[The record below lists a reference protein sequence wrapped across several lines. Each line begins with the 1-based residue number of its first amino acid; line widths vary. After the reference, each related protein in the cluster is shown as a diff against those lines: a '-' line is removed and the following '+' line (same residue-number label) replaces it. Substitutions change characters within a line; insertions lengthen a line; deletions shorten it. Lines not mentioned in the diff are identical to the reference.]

1 MNLFRYFR
9 LRAAQQV
16 LCFSYSLP
24 VVVLLTAAL
33 SPFGTFSGS
42 LFCALF
48 VTLMVLI
55 WGGLALYTR
64 ETDRLRHL
72 ADSPEVVVSR
82 GKTLVGIVKQHEK
95 AQMVWEVLQDDELIR
110 SHLRAWWR
118 TVARFINGAFIC
130 LPAVI
135 LMSSWLVFWSAPEAG
150 VWLVEH
156 LRKSPPESLVGWM
169 AGGLTSL
176 YLITGLLWVM
186 VYFVMN
192 LPANGFREAFLAKV
206 LAHQQR
212 RNEPPP
218 GGAEDAHTPAGGNAE
233 EQKGDPE

>member
-1 MNLFRYFR
+1 MNLFSYFR
-9 LRAAQQV
+9 LRVAQQALIV
-16 LCFSYSLP
+16 SYSLP
-24 VVVLLTAAL
+24 LAVLLTAAM
-33 SPFGTFSGS
+33 SPSGTFSGW
-42 LFCALF
+42 LFCGLF
-48 VTLMVLI
+48 VTLMALT

-64 ETDRLRHL
+64 ETDRLRQL
-72 ADSPEVVVSR
+72 TDSPEVVVSR

-118 TVARFINGAFIC
+118 TVARFINGAFIY

-135 LMSSWLVFWSAPEAG
+135 LMSSWLVFWFAPEAG
-150 VWLVEH
+150 VWLVEQ
-156 LRKSPPESLVGWM
+156 LRKSPAESLVGWM
-169 AGGLTSL
+169 AGSLTSL

-206 LAHQQR
+206 RAHQQR
-212 RNEPPP
+212 RNEPPQA
-218 GGAEDAHTPAGGNAE
+218 GAEDAHTPGAGNAE
-233 EQKGDPE
+233 EQKGDQE